1 MNAKRGIIVL
11 GLLSAASMPTW
22 AQQIKGVVIDQK
34 SKETLIGAVVTV
46 DGTNVKAIT
55 NIDGNFQIDGLDK
68 EKTYTLYINYVGYKT
83 QKIDGVQAKD
93 ADQVIALQPDE
104 QQLKEVTVTAVERR
118 NTDAAMIQVT
128 KNSPPL
134 LDPAS
139 FAGWTGFDTVSYIG
153 AFDGSTNWISGWTNF
168 DPQNAKY

>member
-22 AQQIKGVVIDQK
+22 AQQIKGVV
-34 SKETLIGAVVTV
+34 
-46 DGTNVKAIT
+46 
-55 NIDGNFQIDGLDK
+55 IDGNFQIDGLDK

-118 NTDAAMIQVT
+118 NTDAAMIQVA

-134 LDPAS
+134 PGTAS

-153 AFDGSTNWISGWTNF
+153 AFDGSTNWMSG
-168 DPQNAKY
+168 

>member
-22 AQQIKGVVIDQK
+22 AQQIKGVV
-34 SKETLIGAVVTV
+34 
-46 DGTNVKAIT
+46 
-55 NIDGNFQIDGLDK
+55 IDGNFQIDGLDK

-93 ADQVIALQPDE
+93 ADKVIALQPDE

-118 NTDAAMIQVT
+118 NTDAAMIQVA

-134 LDPAS
+134 PGTAS
-139 FAGWTGFDTVSYIG
+139 FAGWTGFDTVTYIG
-153 AFDGSTNWISGWTNF
+153 AFDGSTNWMSG
-168 DPQNAKY
+168 

>member
-11 GLLSAASMPTW
+11 GLLSTASMPTW
-22 AQQIKGVVIDQK
+22 AQQIKGVV
-34 SKETLIGAVVTV
+34 
-46 DGTNVKAIT
+46 
-55 NIDGNFQIDGLDK
+55 IDGNFQIDGLDK

-104 QQLKEVTVTAVERR
+104 QQLKEVPVTAVERR
-118 NTDAAMIQVT
+118 NTDGAMIQVT

-134 LDPAS
+134 PGTAS
-139 FAGWTGFDTVSYIG
+139 FAGWTGFDTVTYIG
-153 AFDGSTNWISGWTNF
+153 AFDGSTNWMSG
-168 DPQNAKY
+168 

>member
-68 EKTYTLYINYVGYKT
+68 EKKYTLYNLLAELKKRL
-83 QKIDGVQAKD
+83 KISIFLWRK
-93 ADQVIALQPDE
+93 
-104 QQLKEVTVTAVERR
+104 
-118 NTDAAMIQVT
+118 
-128 KNSPPL
+128 SC
-134 LDPAS
+134 AS
-139 FAGWTGFDTVSYIG
+139 R
-153 AFDGSTNWISGWTNF
+153 
-168 DPQNAKY
+168 